1 MTCHWRL
8 VSAFIIISLIFIAL
22 SHAVGHSIKIESWA
36 HFSTDQLF
44 NMQAIAIDEKRTHMR
59 IIAGGLWKKKRGARE
74 FMVDREKKG
83 E

>member
-1 MTCHWRL
+1 MTCHWHF

-44 NMQAIAIDEKRTHMR
+44 NMQVIAIDEKRTHMC
-59 IIAGGLWKKKRGARE
+59 IIGGRKREGARE
-74 FMVDREKKG
+74 FIADREKKG